1 MYAVR
6 PKKTSWPSR
15 LRSSSCY
22 VFPADLRPMIPKDQ
36 KSTAIGTT
44 STSSTI
50 RRGDPLAA
58 LINSASSP
66 ATHLQPGNQACWR
79 IALLEQ
85 VFPPDA
91 LQAARLVSPAA
102 LHCSAKQP
110 CTPTSPTWPLAA
122 PSTSYNP
129 AQAKAHLTIHYR
141 DVYYISDW

>member
-6 PKKTSWPSR
+6 PKKTLWPSR

-22 VFPADLRPMIPKDQ
+22 VFPADLRPMIPEDQ
-36 KSTAIGTT
+36 KSTAIGAT

-91 LQAARLVSPAA
+91 LQAARLVFPCSPALLCQA
-102 LHCSAKQP
+102 TLHTHQSHVTFSRPLYFVQP
-110 CTPTSPTWPLAA
+110 CTS
-122 PSTSYNP
+122 
-129 AQAKAHLTIHYR
+129 
-141 DVYYISDW
+141 